1 MFHNIAYSAAAR
13 QVIVH
18 RCGLALLPRGSWFRQ
33 THRKRRGVAILQLN
47 GGGTLEFDDQG
58 NGPVMV
64 FLHGWSLGREAFGK
78 QRRELSDRYRVVI
91 PDMRGHGNSTKFG
104 RGDGIGTLAGDLEQ
118 LLVELDLT
126 DVILVGWSMGALV
139 AWQTATGPQRG
150 RIGGIVTIDMVP
162 RVLNGDGWQHGLRAG
177 THLYDVDIDLSKM
190 RDDWRA
196 FTRAY
201 VPMVFA
207 SGQAIERRE
216 HIDQMLELVGDNDIE
231 SMTNLWHALVHAD
244 FVDTVQKLDIPTLI
258 TYGAMSQIYTEEA
271 AAWMDEHIPR
281 SRRVCFTESG
291 HAPHLEEPEHF
302 NQTLVDF
309 ADELE
314 QQSND

>member
-1 MFHNIAYSAAAR
+1 
-13 QVIVH
+13 VET
-18 RCGLALLPRGSWFRQ
+18 LE
-33 THRKRRGVAILQLN
+33 LN

-58 NGPVMV
+58 SGPAMV
-64 FLHGWSLGREAFGK
+64 FLHGWSLGKDAFSK
-78 QRRELSDRYRVVI
+78 QRRELPDRYRVVV
-91 PDMRGHGNSTKFG
+91 PDMRGHGHSKKFVE
-104 RGDGIGTLAGDLEQ
+104 GDGIDTLAGDLEQ

-139 AWQTATGPQRG
+139 AWQTIEGPQRG
-150 RIGGIVTIDMVP
+150 RIRGMVTIDMVP

-177 THLYDVDIDLSKM
+177 THLYDIDIDLSKM

-207 SGQAIERRE
+207 SGKAIERRDL
-216 HIDQMLELVGDNDIE
+216 IDDMLELVGDNDIE

-244 FVDTVQKLDIPTLI
+244 FVDTVQELDVPTLI
-258 TYGAMSQIYTEEA
+258 TYGALSQIYTEDA
-271 AAWMDEHIPR
+271 AAWMDEHIPL
-281 SRRVCFTESG
+281 SRRVCFNDSG
-291 HAPHLEEPEHF
+291 HAPHLEEPEYF

>member
-1 MFHNIAYSAAAR
+1 VGTLR
-13 QVIVH
+13 
-18 RCGLALLPRGSWFRQ
+18 
-33 THRKRRGVAILQLN
+33 LN

-58 NGPVMV
+58 SGPVMV
-64 FLHGWSLGREAFGK
+64 FLHGWSLGKEAFAK
-78 QRRELSDRYRVVI
+78 QRGELSDRYRVVV
-91 PDMRGHGNSTKFG
+91 PDMRGHGDSKKFVE
-104 RGDGIGTLAGDLEQ
+104 GDGIDTLAGDLEQ

-139 AWQTATGPQRG
+139 AWQTVEGPQRG
-150 RIGGIVTIDMVP
+150 RIRGIVTIDMVP

-177 THLYDVDIDLSKM
+177 THLYDIDIDLSKM

-207 SGQAIERRE
+207 SGQAIERRDL
-216 HIDQMLELVGDNDIE
+216 IDQMLELVGDNDLE

-244 FVDTVQKLDIPTLI
+244 FVDTVQELDVPTLI
-258 TYGAMSQIYTEEA
+258 TYGALSQIYTEDA
-271 AAWMDEHIPR
+271 AAWMDEHIPL
-281 SRRVCFTESG
+281 SRRVCFDDSG
-291 HAPHLEEPEHF
+291 HAPHLEEPDHF

>member
-1 MFHNIAYSAAAR
+1 M
-13 QVIVH
+13 
-18 RCGLALLPRGSWFRQ
+18 G
-33 THRKRRGVAILQLN
+33 TLQLN
-47 GGGTLEFDDQG
+47 GGVTLEFDDQG
-58 NGPVMV
+58 SGPAIV
-64 FLHGWSLGREAFGK
+64 FLHGWSLGKEAFAR
-78 QRRELSDRYRVVI
+78 QRRDLSERYRVVV
-91 PDMRGHGNSTKFG
+91 PDMRGHGNSTKFVS
-104 RGDGIGTLAGDLEQ
+104 GDGIGTLAGDLEQ

-150 RIGGIVTIDMVP
+150 RIRGIVTIDMVP
-162 RVLNGDGWQHGLRAG
+162 KVLNGDGWQHGLRAG

-207 SGQAIERRE
+207 SGMAIERRE
-216 HIDQMLELVGDNDIE
+216 LIDQMLELVSDNDLE

-244 FVDTVQKLDIPTLI
+244 FVETVQQLDVPTLI
-258 TYGAMSQIYTEEA
+258 TYGALSQIYTEDA
-271 AAWMDEHIPR
+271 ATWMDQHIPR
-281 SRRVCFTESG
+281 SRRACFADSG
-291 HAPHLEEPEHF
+291 HAPHLEEPQRF
-302 NQTLVDF
+302 NQTLAGF

-314 QQSND
+314 QQGNE

>member
-1 MFHNIAYSAAAR
+1 MGTLR
-13 QVIVH
+13 
-18 RCGLALLPRGSWFRQ
+18 
-33 THRKRRGVAILQLN
+33 LN

-58 NGPVMV
+58 SGPVMV
-64 FLHGWSLGREAFGK
+64 FLHGWSLGKEAFAK
-78 QRRELSDRYRVVI
+78 QRRELSDRYRVVV
-91 PDMRGHGNSTKFG
+91 PDMRGHGDSKKFVE
-104 RGDGIGTLAGDLEQ
+104 GDGIDTLADDLEQ

-126 DVILVGWSMGALV
+126 EVILVGWSMGALV
-139 AWQTATGPQRG
+139 AWQTVEGPQRG
-150 RIGGIVTIDMVP
+150 RIRGIVTIDMVP

-177 THLYDVDIDLSKM
+177 THLYDIDIDLSKM

-207 SGQAIERRE
+207 SGQAIERRDL
-216 HIDQMLELVGDNDIE
+216 IDQMLELVGDNDLE

-244 FVDTVQKLDIPTLI
+244 FVDTVQELDVPTLI
-258 TYGAMSQIYTEEA
+258 TYGALSQIYTEDA
-271 AAWMDEHIPR
+271 AAWMDEHIPL
-281 SRRVCFTESG
+281 SRRVCFDDSG

>member
-1 MFHNIAYSAAAR
+1 VGTLR
-13 QVIVH
+13 
-18 RCGLALLPRGSWFRQ
+18 
-33 THRKRRGVAILQLN
+33 LN

-58 NGPVMV
+58 SGPVMV
-64 FLHGWSLGREAFGK
+64 FLHGWSLGKEAFAQ
-78 QRRELSDRYRVVI
+78 QRRELSDRYRVVV
-91 PDMRGHGNSTKFG
+91 PDMRGHGDSKKFVE
-104 RGDGIGTLAGDLEQ
+104 GDGIDTLAGDLEQ

-139 AWQTATGPQRG
+139 AWQTVEGPQRG
-150 RIGGIVTIDMVP
+150 RIRGIVTIDMVP

-177 THLYDVDIDLSKM
+177 THLYDIDIDLSKM

-207 SGQAIERRE
+207 SGQAIERRDL
-216 HIDQMLELVGDNDIE
+216 IDQMLELVGDNDLE

-244 FVDTVQKLDIPTLI
+244 FVDTVQELDVPTLI
-258 TYGAMSQIYTEEA
+258 TYGALSQIYTEDA
-271 AAWMDEHIPR
+271 AAWMDEHIPL
-281 SRRVCFTESG
+281 SRRVCFDDSG

>member
-1 MFHNIAYSAAAR
+1 VGTLR
-13 QVIVH
+13 
-18 RCGLALLPRGSWFRQ
+18 
-33 THRKRRGVAILQLN
+33 LN

-58 NGPVMV
+58 SGPVMV
-64 FLHGWSLGREAFGK
+64 FLHGWSLGKEAFAK
-78 QRRELSDRYRVVI
+78 QRRELSDRYRVVV
-91 PDMRGHGNSTKFG
+91 PDMRGHGNSKKFVE
-104 RGDGIGTLAGDLEQ
+104 GDGIDTLAGDLEQ

-139 AWQTATGPQRG
+139 AWQTVEGPQRG
-150 RIGGIVTIDMVP
+150 RIRGIVTIDMVP

-177 THLYDVDIDLSKM
+177 THLYDIDIDLSKM

-207 SGQAIERRE
+207 SGQAIERRDL
-216 HIDQMLELVGDNDIE
+216 IDQMLELVGDNDLE

-244 FVDTVQKLDIPTLI
+244 FVDTVQALDVPTLI
-258 TYGAMSQIYTEEA
+258 TYGALSQIYTEDA
-271 AAWMDEHIPR
+271 AAWMDEHIPL
-281 SRRVCFTESG
+281 SRRVCFDDSG

-302 NQTLVDF
+302 NQTLVAF

>member
-1 MFHNIAYSAAAR
+1 M
-13 QVIVH
+13 
-18 RCGLALLPRGSWFRQ
+18 G
-33 THRKRRGVAILQLN
+33 TLQLN

-58 NGPVMV
+58 SGPAMV
-64 FLHGWSLGREAFGK
+64 FLHGWSLGKEAFGK
-78 QRRELSDRYRVVI
+78 QRRELSRGYRVVI
-91 PDMRGHGNSTKFG
+91 PDMRGHGKSTKFAS
-104 RGDGIGTLAGDLEQ
+104 GDGIGTLAGDLEQ

-207 SGQAIERRE
+207 SGKAIERRE
-216 HIDQMLELVGDNDIE
+216 LIDRMLELVSDNDLD
-231 SMTNLWHALVHAD
+231 SMTNLWQALVHAD
-244 FVDTVQKLDIPTLI
+244 FVATVQELDVPTLV
-258 TYGAMSQIYTEEA
+258 TYGALSQIYTEDA
-271 AAWMDEHIPR
+271 AIWMQRHISK
-281 SRRVCFTESG
+281 SRRVCFADSG
-291 HAPHLEEPEHF
+291 HAPHLEEPQRF
-302 NQTLVDF
+302 NQTLAGF

-314 QQSND
+314 QQGNE

>member
-1 MFHNIAYSAAAR
+1 MGTLR
-13 QVIVH
+13 
-18 RCGLALLPRGSWFRQ
+18 
-33 THRKRRGVAILQLN
+33 LN
-47 GGGTLEFDDQG
+47 GGGTLEFDDHG
-58 NGPVMV
+58 SGPAMV
-64 FLHGWSLGREAFGK
+64 FLHGWSLGKEAFAK
-78 QRRELSDRYRVVI
+78 QRRELSDRFRVVV
-91 PDMRGHGNSTKFG
+91 PDMRGHGHSKKFV
-104 RGDGIGTLAGDLEQ
+104 DGNGIDTLAGDLEK

-126 DVILVGWSMGALV
+126 DVILVGWSMGALI
-139 AWQTATGPQRG
+139 AWQTVDGPQRG
-150 RIGGIVTIDMVP
+150 RVRGIVTIDMVP

-207 SGQAIERRE
+207 GGKAIERRDL
-216 HIDQMLELVGDNDIE
+216 IDEMLELVGDNDIE
-231 SMTNLWHALVHAD
+231 SMANLWHALVHAD
-244 FVDTVQKLDIPTLI
+244 FVDTVQHLDVPTLI
-258 TYGAMSQIYTEEA
+258 TYGGLSQIYTEDA
-271 AAWMDEHIPR
+271 AAWMDQHMPR
-281 SRRVCFTESG
+281 SRRVCFPDSG

-314 QQSND
+314 HQSND

>member
-1 MFHNIAYSAAAR
+1 
-13 QVIVH
+13 V
-18 RCGLALLPRGSWFRQ
+18 G
-33 THRKRRGVAILQLN
+33 KLQLN

-58 NGPVMV
+58 SGPAMV
-64 FLHGWSLGREAFGK
+64 FLHGWSLGKEAFAK

-91 PDMRGHGNSTKFG
+91 PDMRGHGNSKQFA
-104 RGDGIGTLAGDLEQ
+104 DGEGIDTLASDLER
-118 LLVELDLT
+118 LLAELDLR

-139 AWQTATGPQRG
+139 AWQTVSGPQRG
-150 RIGGIVTIDMVP
+150 RIRGIVTIDMVP
-162 RVLNGDGWQHGLRAG
+162 RVLNGDGWNHGLRAG

-207 SGQAIERRE
+207 SGKAIERRE
-216 HIDQMLELVGDNDIE
+216 LIDQMLELVADNDLE

-244 FVDTVQKLDIPTLI
+244 FVETVQKLDVPTLI
-258 TYGAMSQIYTEEA
+258 TYGALSQIYAEDA
-271 AAWMDEHIPR
+271 AIWMDEHMPK
-281 SRRVCFTESG
+281 SRRVCFAESG
-291 HAPHLEEPEHF
+291 HAPHLEEAQQF
-302 NQTLVDF
+302 NKVLAGF

>member
-1 MFHNIAYSAAAR
+1 VGTLR
-13 QVIVH
+13 
-18 RCGLALLPRGSWFRQ
+18 
-33 THRKRRGVAILQLN
+33 LN
-47 GGGTLEFDDQG
+47 GGGTLEFDDRG
-58 NGPVMV
+58 SGPAMV
-64 FLHGWSLGREAFGK
+64 FLHGWSLGKEAFAK

-91 PDMRGHGNSTKFG
+91 PDMRGHGNSTKFIK
-104 RGDGIGTLAGDLEQ
+104 GDGIDTLAGDLEQ

-126 DVILVGWSMGALV
+126 EVILVGWSMGALV

-150 RIGGIVTIDMVP
+150 RIRGIVTIDMVP

-177 THLYDVDIDLSKM
+177 THLYDVDIDLTKM

-207 SGQAIERRE
+207 SGKAIERRE
-216 HIDQMLELVGDNDIE
+216 LIDEMLELVSNNDLE

-244 FVDTVQKLDIPTLI
+244 FVDTVQSLDVPTLI
-258 TYGAMSQIYTEEA
+258 TCGALSQIYTEDA
-271 AAWMDEHIPR
+271 AAWMDEHMPK
-281 SRRVCFTESG
+281 SRRVCFAKSG
-291 HAPHLEEPEHF
+291 HAPHLEEPQRF
-302 NQTLVDF
+302 NQTLAGF

-314 QQSND
+314 QQSNE

>member
-1 MFHNIAYSAAAR
+1 MGTLR
-13 QVIVH
+13 
-18 RCGLALLPRGSWFRQ
+18 
-33 THRKRRGVAILQLN
+33 LN

-58 NGPVMV
+58 SGPVMV
-64 FLHGWSLGREAFGK
+64 FLHGWSLGKEAFAK
-78 QRRELSDRYRVVI
+78 QRGELSDRYRVVV
-91 PDMRGHGNSTKFG
+91 PDMRGHGDSKKFVE
-104 RGDGIGTLAGDLEQ
+104 GDGIDTLAGDLEQ

-139 AWQTATGPQRG
+139 AWQTVEGPQRG
-150 RIGGIVTIDMVP
+150 RIRGIVTIDMVP

-177 THLYDVDIDLSKM
+177 THLYDIDIDLSKM

-207 SGQAIERRE
+207 SGQAIERRDL
-216 HIDQMLELVGDNDIE
+216 IDQMLELVGDNDLE

-244 FVDTVQKLDIPTLI
+244 FVDTVQELDVPTLI
-258 TYGAMSQIYTEEA
+258 TYGALSQIYTEDA
-271 AAWMDEHIPR
+271 AAWMDEHIPL
-281 SRRVCFTESG
+281 SRRVCFDDSG

-314 QQSND
+314 QKSND